1 MAAKKLPA
9 EFTYDLSEF
18 MKVDPNLIHYE
29 EAAAVET
36 GMKEPRGI
44 AVGAEDRLML
54 AGDRSI
60 RCSDPQWKTFAEL
73 KLAGE
78 PQRLAGSAKD
88 GATYVAMTDHVE
100 VYGPNG
106 RLLATWD
113 PAGPKSVLTCIAVAE
128 KDVFVADAGAPA
140 VLRYDACGRPVYE
153 AAQEGAGRRDLVVR
167 CDPGG
172 RLVNRITGRP
182 ALRSPPAA
190 SAGEGEPVPGAAA
203 DPSSAAAALP
213 LRRVDQADDQGFIV
227 PSPYFDAALA
237 SKDRLWI
244 ANPGRRRVE
253 LYTFDGKMLAHW
265 GKASFKIE
273 GFCGCCNPIHIAV
286 LPSGHLVT
294 SEKGLP
300 RVKVYTPEG
309 ELASVVAPPAAFA
322 EGTTGLDVAA
332 DSRGRIWV
340 LDPVARKVRLFV
352 RKKTAPA
359 LESKA

>member
-18 MKVDPNLIHYE
+18 TRVDPNLIHYE

-36 GMKEPRGI
+36 GMNEPRGI

-78 PQRLAGSAKD
+78 PQRLAHSAKD
-88 GATYVAMTDHVE
+88 GAIYVAMTDHVE

-106 RLLATWD
+106 LMLASWD
-113 PAGPKSVLTCIAVAE
+113 PAGQKSVLTCIAVAE
-128 KDVFVADAGAPA
+128 KDVFVADAAAPA

-153 AAQEGAGRRDLVVR
+153 VPQKGDLRRDVVVR

-172 RLVNRITGRP
+172 RLVNRIAGPPGRGT
-182 ALRSPPAA
+182 AA
-190 SAGEGEPVPGAAA
+190 G
-203 DPSSAAAALP
+203 
-213 LRRVDQADDQGFIV
+213 QADDGPVRPPVLGEGFIV
-227 PSPYFDAALA
+227 PSPYFDVALA
-237 SKDRLWI
+237 GKDRLWI
-244 ANPGRRRVE
+244 VNPGRRRVE
-253 LYTFDGKMLAHW
+253 LYAFDGSILAHW

-286 LPSGHLVT
+286 LPGGHLVT
-294 SEKGLP
+294 SEKGLA
-300 RVKVYTPEG
+300 RIKVYTPEG
-309 ELASVVAPPAAFA
+309 ELASVVAPPSAFA

-340 LDPVARKVRLFV
+340 LDPVARKARLFT
-352 RKKTAPA
+352 RKQTAPA
-359 LESKA
+359 LEPKA

>member
-60 RCSDPQWKTFAEL
+60 RCSDPEWKTFAEL

-78 PQRLAGSAKD
+78 PQRLAFSWKNEAI
-88 GATYVAMTDHVE
+88 YVAMTDHVE
-100 VYGPNG
+100 AYNGSG
-106 RLLATWD
+106 RLLAKWD
-113 PAGPKSVLTCIAVAE
+113 PAGPKSLLTCVVVAE
-128 KDVFVADAGAPA
+128 EDFKTARAGVPKSDIFVADAAA
-140 VLRYDACGRPVYE
+140 CLVYRY
-153 AAQEGAGRRDLVVR
+153 
-167 CDPGG
+167 
-172 RLVNRITGRP
+172 NW
-182 ALRSPPAA
+182 
-190 SAGEGEPVPGAAA
+190 AGELVGRIGAEDAA
-203 DPSSAAAALP
+203 KKIP
-213 LRRVDQADDQGFIV
+213 GFIV
-227 PSPYFDAALA
+227 PSPYFDVAVA

-253 LYTFDGKMLAHW
+253 LYTFDGKLLAGW

-286 LPSGHLVT
+286 LPGGHLVT

-309 ELASVVAPPAAFA
+309 ELASVVAPRAAFA
-322 EGTTGLDVAA
+322 EGTTGLDVAS

-340 LDPVARKVRLFV
+340 LDPVARKVRLFT
-352 RKKTAPA
+352 RKQTAPA
-359 LESKA
+359 LEPKA

>member
-1 MAAKKLPA
+1 MAARKLPA

-36 GMKEPRGI
+36 GMNKPRGM

-106 RLLATWD
+106 RPLATWD
-113 PAGPKSVLTCIAVAE
+113 PAGPKSALTGIAVAE
-128 KDVFVADAGAPA
+128 KDVFVADAATA
-140 VLRYDACGRPVYE
+140 VVLRYDT
-153 AAQEGAGRRDLVVR
+153 
-167 CDPGG
+167 GG
-172 RLVNRITGRP
+172 RLVGRITGRP
-182 ALRSPPAA
+182 APDTAA
-190 SAGEGEPVPGAAA
+190 GN
-203 DPSSAAAALP
+203 
-213 LRRVDQADDQGFIV
+213 ADDLGFIV
-227 PSPYFDAALA
+227 PSPYFDVAVA
-237 SKDRLWI
+237 SQDRLWV

-253 LYTFDGKMLAHW
+253 LYAFDGSLLRHW

-286 LPSGHLVT
+286 LPGGHLVT

-300 RVKVYTPEG
+300 RIKVYTPQG
-309 ELASVVAPPAAFA
+309 ELVSVVAPAAAFA
-322 EGTTGLDVAA
+322 AGTEGLAVAA

-340 LDPVARKVRLFV
+340 LDPVARKVRLFT
-352 RKKTAPA
+352 RKQTAPA

>member
-44 AVGAEDRLML
+44 AVGAEDRLYV
-54 AGDRSI
+54 AGDKAV
-60 RCSDPQWKTFAEL
+60 RCFDAGRLGDRGNEFAAADPQRVAVNQ
-73 KLAGE
+73 AG
-78 PQRLAGSAKD
+78 AVF
-88 GATYVAMTDHVE
+88 VAMRDHVE
-100 VYGPNG
+100 VF
-106 RLLATWD
+106 D
-113 PAGPKSVLTCIAVAE
+113 DAGKRQAAWETPGKDALLTCVAAG
-128 KDVFVADAGAPA
+128 DADAFVADAGALA
-140 VLRYDACGRPVYE
+140 VLRYDA
-153 AAQEGAGRRDLVVR
+153 
-167 CDPGG
+167 GG
-172 RLVNRITGRP
+172 RLVNRITG
-182 ALRSPPAA
+182 PP
-190 SAGEGEPVPGAAA
+190 GRGTAA
-203 DPSSAAAALP
+203 DK
-213 LRRVDQADDQGFIV
+213 ADDEGFIV
-227 PSPYFDAALA
+227 PSPYFDVALA
-237 SKDRLWI
+237 SKDRLWV

-253 LYTFDGKMLAHW
+253 LYTFDGNMLAHW
-265 GKASFKIE
+265 GNASFKIE

-300 RVKVYTPEG
+300 RVKVYTPKG

-340 LDPVARKVRLFV
+340 LDPFARKVRLFV

-359 LESKA
+359 LEPKA